1 MKRIAQDKSRFI
13 ATIFLVL
20 GSVIMVFPLI
30 WMIST
35 AFKIPSQII
44 SYPPNIIPKPPTL
57 QHFDRILKVPYFGRS
72 FLNSAYIASLVAT
85 VSVFTSTFVGYVF
98 AKFRFFGRNVIFIM
112 ILSTMMIPF
121 PVTMIPLFLVIS
133 TLGFGNS
140 HAALIVPS
148 LYTTFGI
155 FLMRQFMSTVPNELR
170 EAAIIEGCNEFRA
183 FRSII
188 LPQCIPAISALLIFQ
203 FMWHWESFVWPL
215 IVIQSTAKF
224 TLPVFLA
231 TFSNEWWTDYGMVM
245 AGATITV
252 FPILIVFFFFQ
263 KQIIQGMALTGLK
276 M

>member
-85 VSVFTSTFVGYVF
+85 VSVFTSTLVGYVF

>member
-1 MKRIAQDKSRFI
+1 MAQDRSRFV
-13 ATIFLVL
+13 ATIVLVF

-44 SYPPNIIPKPPTL
+44 SYPPSILPKPPTL
-57 QHFDRILKVPYFGRS
+57 QHFNRLLEVAYFGSS
-72 FLNSAYIASLVAT
+72 FWNSAYIASLVAAI
-85 VSVFTSTFVGYVF
+85 SVFSSTLVGYVF
-98 AKFRFFGRNVIFIM
+98 AKFRFFGRDVMFIM

-121 PVTMIPLFLVIS
+121 PVTMIPLFLVVS

-140 HAALIVPS
+140 HAALIVPF
-148 LYTTFGI
+148 LYSTFGI

-170 EAAIIEGCNEFRA
+170 EAAIIEGCTEFRA

-188 LPQCIPAISALLIFQ
+188 IPQCMPAISALSIFQ

-231 TFSNEWWTDYGMVM
+231 TFSNEWWTDYGLVM
-245 AGATITV
+245 AGATITI

-263 KQIIQGMALTGLK
+263 KQIIRGMALTGLK
-276 M
+276 L

>member
-1 MKRIAQDKSRFI
+1 MKRIAQDKSKFI
-13 ATIFLVL
+13 ATIILVL

-85 VSVFTSTFVGYVF
+85 VSVFTSTLVGYVF

>member
-1 MKRIAQDKSRFI
+1 MKRMAQDRSKFI
-13 ATIFLVL
+13 ATIILVL

-44 SYPPNIIPKPPTL
+44 SYPPNILPKPPTL
-57 QHFDRILKVPYFGRS
+57 QHFNRLLEVPYFGSS
-72 FLNSAYIASLVAT
+72 FLNSAYIASLVAAI
-85 VSVFTSTFVGYVF
+85 SVFTSTLVGYVF
-98 AKFRFFGRNVIFIM
+98 AKFRFFGRDVIFIM

-121 PVTMIPLFLVIS
+121 PVTMIPLFLVVS

-140 HAALIVPS
+140 HAALIVPF
-148 LYTTFGI
+148 LYSTFGI

-170 EAAIIEGCNEFRA
+170 EAAIIEGCTEFRA

-188 LPQCIPAISALLIFQ
+188 LPQCMPAISALSIFQ

-215 IVIQSTAKF
+215 ILIQSTAKF

-231 TFSNEWWTDYGMVM
+231 TFSNEWWTDYGLVM
-245 AGATITV
+245 AGATITI

-263 KQIIQGMALTGLK
+263 KQIIRGMALTGLK
-276 M
+276 L

>member
-1 MKRIAQDKSRFI
+1 MKRIAQDKSKFI
-13 ATIFLVL
+13 ATIILVL

-57 QHFDRILKVPYFGRS
+57 QHFNRILEVPYFVRS

-263 KQIIQGMALTGLK
+263 KQIIHGMALTGLK